1 MKLIRLCLLFLFA
14 ATSLGSFAEDVEVM
28 KVQADSAYAKE
39 EYEEAVR
46 IYTQIAEQVQDANIC
61 YNLGCCYYR
70 LDDMAHSV
78 LWFERASLLNPGDK
92 DIRFNLE
99 LARSKTIDRIT
110 PRHEMFFVSLFR
122 SLTQLFSLRQWAVI
136 CISLF
141 IVCLLS
147 LCLFLF
153 SDKYLL
159 RKLAFFVGIITL
171 ILVIFGNVCA
181 YKQKSILQNRNSAI
195 IVASSVTVKST
206 PSQSGNELFVLHEG
220 TRVEIRDNT
229 MKDWCE
235 VQIAD
240 GKIGWVERNVME
252 II

>member
-1 MKLIRLCLLFLFA
+1 MKRTFIILFLQILLLPCLA
-14 ATSLGSFAEDVEVM
+14 AEQAEM
-28 KVQADSAYAKE
+28 KSRADSLYSKE
-39 EYEEAVR
+39 EYSEAAAL
-46 IYTQIAEQVQDANIC
+46 YTELADQIQSADLC

-70 LDDMAHSV
+70 MDDMAHSV
-78 LWFERASLLNPGDK
+78 LWFERAALLAPGDK

-122 SLTQLFSLRQWAVI
+122 SMTQMFSLGQWSVI

-141 IVCLLS
+141 VLALLAFA
-147 LCLFLF
+147 LFLY
-153 SDKYLL
+153 SSRNVL
-159 RKLAFFVGIITL
+159 RQTGFYAAVVLM
-171 ILVIFGNVCA
+171 ILVVLGNVCA
-181 YKQKSILQNRNSAI
+181 YQQRRFAQERGSAI
-195 IVASSVTVKST
+195 IVATSVTVRST

-220 TRVEIRDNT
+220 TRVEIRDNS
-229 MKDWCE
+229 MKEWCE

-240 GKIGWVERNVME
+240 GKVGWLERRDME